1 MLVVGQEGVTSFH
14 PFPPAPSAHC
24 IFEHVYFARP
34 DSYVFG
40 QSVNE
45 VRTEL
50 GRQLAREAAVAGRRD
65 RPDSRLRRVR
75 GDRLCRG
82 VRHCR
87 CAWGSSAITT
97 SAERSSSRTSR
108 FATSACA

>member
-1 MLVVGQEGVTSFH
+1 MLVIGPSGVRSLK
-14 PFPPAPSAHC
+14 PFPPAPLAHC

-50 GRQLAREAAVAGRRD
+50 GRAAGARAAGRRRRRRAD
-65 RPDSRLRRVR
+65 ARLGRVR
-75 GDRLCRG
+75 GDRLRRG
-82 VRHCR
+82 SRASR
-87 CAWGSSAITT
+87 CGWG
-97 SAERSSSRTSR
+97 
-108 FATSACA
+108 